1 MQTLRW
7 WRNRRR
13 SRRLTGDST
22 GQATWGGVG
31 GPSPMLGGPL
41 LRWVAFLFLL
51 DPSQLG
57 STVEYAFYPDVL
69 DILSSF
75 PDKPL

>member
-1 MQTLRW
+1 
-7 WRNRRR
+7 
-13 SRRLTGDST
+13 
-22 GQATWGGVG
+22 
-31 GPSPMLGGPL
+31 MLGGPL